1 MAYFKINNN
10 DYSKYVNALNVET
23 EHNYNAETNAAG
35 DTVVDYINKKR
46 VIEVGII
53 PLDNAAMASLKADI
67 EQFNVSVSFLNPN
80 TKTLETGVNCII
92 PNNKVEYYTIQNGKV
107 MYKAFTL
114 QFEEL

>member
-10 DYSKYVNALNVET
+10 DYSKYVNALKVDTNN
-23 EHNYNAETNAAG
+23 NYNAQTNAAG

-46 VIEVGII
+46 TIEVGII
-53 PLDNAAMASLKADI
+53 PLDAAVMANLKADI
-67 EQFNVSVSFLNPN
+67 EKFNVSISYRDPDTNSLA
-80 TKTLETGVNCII
+80 TGVNCII
-92 PNNKVEYYTIQNGKV
+92 PNNEIEYYTIQVDKV